1 MSNTIKCKGILKK
14 LLEFLK
20 SQPNQPESY
29 SINIREDFFFT
40 ITIHCNG
47 DFIGINLLDGEVRDV
62 EIQTIKRFMYKH
74 RQIN

>member
-1 MSNTIKCKGILKK
+1 MKK

-29 SINIREDFFFT
+29 SINIGEDFFF
-40 ITIHCNG
+40 TIHCNG
-47 DFIGINLLDGEVRDV
+47 DFQGIDLLNGEVTDV